1 MKQMESEVQ
10 HNKMKLWCTPSPQKF
25 SLMVCM
31 VAITL
36 IHGFC
41 TSSTEWKHQFVATSI
56 RQNGKEEIFY
66 TCKQRK
72 ESDILSKDQ
81 TVQFP

>member
-56 RQNGKEEIFY
+56 RQNGKEEILWG
-66 TCKQRK
+66 QDRG
-72 ESDILSKDQ
+72 
-81 TVQFP
+81 